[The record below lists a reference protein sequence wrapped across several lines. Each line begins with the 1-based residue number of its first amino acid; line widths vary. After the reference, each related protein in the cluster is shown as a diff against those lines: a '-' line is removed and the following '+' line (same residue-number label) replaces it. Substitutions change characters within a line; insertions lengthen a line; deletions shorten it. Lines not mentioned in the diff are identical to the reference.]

1 MATSVTGGLRA
12 PTMMR
17 AASAMRA
24 GVPSARA
31 AVSMRAGGVARGV
44 AFGLDRFTVGARP
57 ATLSAT
63 VVGARGVAPRV
74 SAALSMATSVTGGL
88 RAPTM
93 MRAASAMRAGVPS
106 ARAAVSMRAGG
117 VARGVDLNLDEF
129 SLSEAGKCEGDLKSA
144 EAHAPIAQA
153 FWSCIDGDAKAV
165 FEGSDVQL
173 FKEIYNTNISDRRDE
188 GDLFVP
194 PQTSLAYV
202 QKLRSLVKEES
213 MMRDERKQHFL
224 STDFEESNA
233 GPLFPSSW
241 KASFQVAK
249 KEGSRLRPRSDF
261 VSQNALSLLSATPVF
276 EKCSEEG
283 TCFRIYREGALELR
297 TIQEPFGEETLGA
310 VFSMP

>member
-1 MATSVTGGLRA
+1 
-12 PTMMR
+12 MR

-129 SLSEAGKCEGDLKSA
+129 SLSEAGAYAGDLQA
-144 EAHAPIAQA
+144 AGADAPIGSA
-153 FWSCIDGDAKAV
+153 FWSSIDSVDEAV
-165 FEGSDVQL
+165 FKGEDSKLLQ
-173 FKEIYNTNISDRRDE
+173 EIFNPKLSDRRDE
-188 GDLFVP
+188 GDLFMP
-194 PQTSLAYV
+194 PATCPAYV
-202 QKLRSLVKEES
+202 Q
-213 MMRDERKQHFL
+213 
-224 STDFEESNA
+224 
-233 GPLFPSSW
+233 
-241 KASFQVAK
+241 
-249 KEGSRLRPRSDF
+249 RL
-261 VSQNALSLLSATPVF
+261 
-276 EKCSEEG
+276 
-283 TCFRIYREGALELR
+283 
-297 TIQEPFGEETLGA
+297 
-310 VFSMP
+310 